1 MSKYSHGGDN
11 SAVRTRKQEG
21 DIVIT
26 RFQKHTGEKGLSGL
40 FEPFPKSKS
49 ADDIPASDAG
59 MGGIPISEPDLDNR
73 SVPPEVPDRPWLV

>member
-1 MSKYSHGGDN
+1 
-11 SAVRTRKQEG
+11 
-21 DIVIT
+21 VIT
-26 RFQKHTGEKGLSGL
+26 QSRKYTGEKGLGGL

-59 MGGIPISEPDLDNR
+59 MGDIPISEPDLDDR

>member
-1 MSKYSHGGDN
+1 
-11 SAVRTRKQEG
+11 
-21 DIVIT
+21 VIT
-26 RFQKHTGEKGLSGL
+26 RFGKHAGEKDLGGL

-59 MGGIPISEPDLDNR
+59 MNGIPISEPDLDNR

>member
-1 MSKYSHGGDN
+1 MQQGD
-11 SAVRTRKQEG
+11 

-26 RFQKHTGEKGLSGL
+26 RFGKHAGEKGMGGL

-59 MGGIPISEPDLDNR
+59 MNGIPISEPDLDNR
-73 SVPPEVPDRPWLV
+73 SVPPEVSDRPWLV